1 VNLDGFIKEHQF
13 SKVDPTLICESEVSY
28 NKPLGVSVLNVIN
41 QGNTFD
47 TLNEG
52 NILCNN

>member
-1 VNLDGFIKEHQF
+1 MNLDGFIEEHQF